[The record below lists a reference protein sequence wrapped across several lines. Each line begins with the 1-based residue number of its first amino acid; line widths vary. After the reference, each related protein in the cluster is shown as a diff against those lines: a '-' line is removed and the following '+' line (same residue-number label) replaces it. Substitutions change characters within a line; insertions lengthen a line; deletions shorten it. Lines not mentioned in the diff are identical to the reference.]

1 MAAVV
6 PEVLP
11 HGDAAQPAVQLHRLI
26 EPFFGDFYGRLGADV
41 NATTLS
47 IQKCFRQCSRSE
59 HPDKGG
65 DTERFK
71 KLGIARDVL
80 CDPQKRCIY
89 HDLIVLVGG
98 GYELMSFIETLG
110 VESDLW
116 EPWLCCRRSIQESMA
131 YLSETQGLE
140 DARACMQDARVFM
153 RDLRTLARE
162 LQDRPPIEFVD
173 EDRSQEGCYVVRN
186 ASGDYTTVCLWS
198 QLRRSSL
205 VDGTTCRTT
214 RPSRS
219 LIRCIIHLK
228 TTSTSRFV

>member
-11 HGDAAQPAVQLHRLI
+11 HGDAAQPAVQLHSLI
-26 EPFFGDFYGRLGADV
+26 EPFFSDFYGLLGADV

-71 KLGIARDVL
+71 KLGIAKDVL
-80 CDPQKRCIY
+80 CDPQKRRIY
-89 HDLIVLVGG
+89 DDLIVLVGG

-116 EPWLCCRRSIQESMA
+116 EPWQCCRRSIQDSVA
-131 YLSETQGLE
+131 YLSETQGL
-140 DARACMQDARVFM
+140 QDARVRLQDAQVLM
-153 RDLRTLARE
+153 HDLRTLARE
-162 LQDRPPIEFVD
+162 LQDRPHIEFVD
-173 EDRSQEGCYVVRN
+173 VDRSQEGYYVVRN
-186 ASGDYTTVCLWS
+186 ASGDYTTVCLVATASQFSSRQSWS
-198 QLRRSSL
+198 TALRAEGHAR
-205 VDGTTCRTT
+205 RN
-214 RPSRS
+214 
-219 LIRCIIHLK
+219 H
-228 TTSTSRFV
+228 